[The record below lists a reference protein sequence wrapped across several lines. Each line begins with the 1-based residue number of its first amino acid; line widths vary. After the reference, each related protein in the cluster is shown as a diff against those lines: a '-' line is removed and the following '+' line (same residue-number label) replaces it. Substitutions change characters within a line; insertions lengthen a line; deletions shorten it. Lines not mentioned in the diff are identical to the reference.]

1 MNKQVAYMLI
11 FSVLAAPAAAMQ
23 QGKFGLYGEV
33 NLLAGGAS
41 EKSSFN
47 TEGQTVIT
55 DYNAPGQAEESTVF
69 FPVWDLN
76 FRIPST
82 NSELYFKSDLVG
94 MASDFYMQAGYRHY
108 LVDGSS
114 VAIGFVP
121 GVLEKETWQDPF
133 ALNTERQETKQT
145 VRGLVFNYDNILGSS
160 LALELAAGEHRV
172 DDEQS
177 GATTIENTSLLTR
190 EGNLYYAAIGQSI
203 PPIAGLGLEWD
214 IHYLFDD
221 ADGAAMRGE
230 RVGIKAELS
239 RQVNRHIFVLGG
251 DYSTHSFDA
260 SHPIFNE
267 VREDTST
274 GFSLRYVYAAP
285 YNWRNVM
292 LFASGGWDRR
302 ESNIDFY
309 DRDQVLTTL
318 GLQYQF

>member
-1 MNKQVAYMLI
+1 MNKQVAAMLTL
-11 FSVLAAPAAAMQ
+11 SLLAAPAVAQQ

-47 TEGQTVIT
+47 TQGEAVIS
-55 DYNAPGQAEESTVF
+55 DYNAPGQSEESAVF

-114 VAIGFVP
+114 IAIGMVP

-145 VRGLVFNYDNILGSS
+145 VRGVVFNYDNILGSS
-160 LALELAAGEHRV
+160 LALELAAGERLIE
-172 DDEQS
+172 DELS
-177 GATTIENTSLLTR
+177 GENSIEDSARLSR
-190 EGNLYYAAIGQSI
+190 EGGLYYASIGQVI
-203 PPIAGLGLEWD
+203 PPIAGIGLDWEV
-214 IHYLFDD
+214 HYLIAD

-230 RVGIKAELS
+230 RVGVTAELS

-251 DYSTHSFDA
+251 SYATHSFDET
-260 SHPIFNE
+260 HPIFDQI
-267 VREDTST
+267 REDAST
-274 GFSLRYVYAAP
+274 GVSLRYLYAAP
-285 YNWRNVM
+285 YNWRNV
-292 LFASGGWDRR
+292 LVFASGGWDSRA
-302 ESNIDFY
+302 SNIDFY
-309 DRDQVLTTL
+309 DREQILTTL
-318 GLQYQF
+318 GVQYQF